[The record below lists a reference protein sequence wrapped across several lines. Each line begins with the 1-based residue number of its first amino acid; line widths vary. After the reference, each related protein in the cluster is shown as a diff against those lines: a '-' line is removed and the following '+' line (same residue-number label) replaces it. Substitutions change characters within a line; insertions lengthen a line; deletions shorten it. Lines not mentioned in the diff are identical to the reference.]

1 MSSAS
6 EANRGEARISPAIGK
21 HAPAADDTHIT
32 VRHLTLA
39 YGSFVVM
46 HDLNFTIRRGVVF
59 IIMGGSGCGKSTL
72 LRNLLGLE
80 EPPVGEILY
89 GADNFTR
96 ADPDQ
101 RKRMLRRFG
110 VLY

>member
-6 EANRGEARISPAIGK
+6 EANAGPRRSDPATM
-21 HAPAADDTHIT
+21 HQASAPDDAHIT
-32 VRHLTLA
+32 VRALTMA

-46 HDLNFTIRRGVVF
+46 RDLNFTVRRGAIF
-59 IIMGGSGCGKSTL
+59 IIMGGSGSGKSTL

-80 EPPVGEILY
+80 EPAGGEIFY

-110 VLY
+110 